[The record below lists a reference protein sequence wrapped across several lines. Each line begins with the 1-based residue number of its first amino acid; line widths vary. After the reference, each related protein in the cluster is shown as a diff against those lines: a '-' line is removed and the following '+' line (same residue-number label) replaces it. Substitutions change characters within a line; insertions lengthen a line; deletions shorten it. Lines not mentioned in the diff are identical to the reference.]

1 LFKKDIVKSM
11 RLGSRSILL
20 IFMLFLCTFE
30 IVAQSVLPRISIAT
44 RSDGLGYVFRM
55 HFESAPD
62 SFKVFQ
68 PSADLIQVAVYKQGV
83 DVSAIRTPDSGQT
96 VNKYEISEIPG
107 GIGIDFNLN
116 ENNYFVARTYMDAN
130 NRHLLVGLTQVS
142 AREIAVL
149 TEGMRKINW
158 ATLARNYV
166 APVDAS
172 STDIVSV
179 SNGAVD
185 SLLPALAPVDNP
197 VVNTDESPVDNSV
210 DIIVETT
217 DNPSQPISRYN
228 NHQAQQRIR
237 TIVLDAGHG
246 GRDPGAVGLNRTR
259 EKDIALLVAK
269 KLGAYINEFL
279 PDVKVVFT
287 REDDTFID
295 LYERGRIANRAQGD
309 LFVSIHT
316 NAATNRQ
323 AYGAEVF
330 FLGVAKT
337 EEALEV
343 MKRENSVIRLEDPSS
358 RSRELTDEELIE
370 YELTN
375 IGYMS
380 SSQRLA
386 ELLDKQFAERAG
398 RRTRGVKQAGFIV
411 LFQASMPSILVELG
425 FISNPTEERYLA
437 SESGQSILASAM
449 FRAIRDYKEQIE
461 NH

>member
-1 LFKKDIVKSM
+1 M
-11 RLGSRSILL
+11 
-20 IFMLFLCTFE
+20 
-30 IVAQSVLPRISIAT
+30 
-44 RSDGLGYVFRM
+44 
-55 HFESAPD
+55 
-62 SFKVFQ
+62 
-68 PSADLIQVAVYKQGV
+68 
-83 DVSAIRTPDSGQT
+83 
-96 VNKYEISEIPG
+96 
-107 GIGIDFNLN
+107 
-116 ENNYFVARTYMDAN
+116 
-130 NRHLLVGLTQVS
+130 
-142 AREIAVL
+142 
-149 TEGMRKINW
+149 
-158 ATLARNYV
+158 
-166 APVDAS
+166 
-172 STDIVSV
+172 
-179 SNGAVD
+179 
-185 SLLPALAPVDNP
+185 
-197 VVNTDESPVDNSV
+197 
-210 DIIVETT
+210 
-217 DNPSQPISRYN
+217 
-228 NHQAQQRIR
+228 
-237 TIVLDAGHG
+237 LDAGHG